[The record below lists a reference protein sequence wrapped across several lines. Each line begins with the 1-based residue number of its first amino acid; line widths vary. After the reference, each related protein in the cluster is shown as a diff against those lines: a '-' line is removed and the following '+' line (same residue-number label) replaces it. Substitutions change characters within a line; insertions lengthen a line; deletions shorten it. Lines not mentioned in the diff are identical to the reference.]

1 MIHDK
6 KWGSD
11 NILDVIKFLR
21 LPLIL
26 GVVLIHAYLFP
37 FDIANGEYGYTIM
50 GGIQYFL
57 SQVIGR
63 GCTSIFFCFSGF
75 LFFYNVD
82 VFSFH
87 AYASKIKRR
96 LKTLVIPYLIWNL
109 LFLLAYSL
117 GQIFLPNMMHGGLVQ
132 GINKMLYQYTFH
144 DWIVV
149 LFGSGHYRFPCNF
162 PLWYI
167 RDLFIVVLC
176 SPVLYRCLKMSNNIG
191 RQWWSFLFFIV
202 LGVLWILKVW
212 EGIPQTRAFFF
223 FSMGAYFSINKKNI
237 IVQEKVGIVL
247 TALFILL
254 ASIQMLFPAYLY
266 IDYIHRIAQIVEVY
280 VIIFWA
286 SQYLYLRQINLDNA
300 CLKSSLM
307 IYVYHV
313 FPLIAIQRVLYV
325 FLPSDNQWCAL
336 TVYLG
341 STLLVIFMGVLINT
355 FIHRYFPSI
364 TAFILGER

>member
-1 MIHDK
+1 M
-6 KWGSD
+6 WVSD

-21 LPLIL
+21 LPLII
-26 GVVLIHAYLFP
+26 GVVLIHAYLYP
-37 FDIANGEYGYTIM
+37 FDISSGEYGYTLM

-75 LFFYNVD
+75 LFFYNID

-87 AYASKIKRR
+87 TYSCKVKRR
-96 LKTLVIPYLIWNL
+96 FKTLVIPYLIWNL

-117 GQIFLPNMMHGGLVQ
+117 AQIFLPNMMHGGLVQ

-144 DWIVV
+144 DWIAV
-149 LFGSGHYRFPCNF
+149 LFGSNHYRFPCNF
-162 PLWYI
+162 PLWYL

-176 SPVLYRCLKMSNNIG
+176 SPILYKCLKVSNNIG
-191 RQWWSFLFFIV
+191 RQWGSVLFLIT

-223 FSMGAYFSINKKNI
+223 FSMGAYFSINNKNI
-237 IVQEKVGIVL
+237 ILQKQAGIVL
-247 TALFILL
+247 TAFFILL
-254 ASIQMLFPAYLY
+254 ASIQMIFPAYLY
-266 IDYIHRIAQIVEVY
+266 INYIHRIAQIVEVY
-280 VIIFWA
+280 VVIFWA
-286 SQYLYLRQINLDNA
+286 SRYLYSKQINLDSA
-300 CLKSSLM
+300 WLKSSLM

-313 FPLIAIQRVLYV
+313 FPLIAIQRILYV
-325 FLPSDNQWCAL
+325 FLPTDNQFWAL
-336 TVYLG
+336 AIYLG
-341 STLLVIFMGVLINT
+341 STLLVVLMGVLINM
-355 FIHRYFPSI
+355 FIHRYFPKT

>member
-1 MIHDK
+1 MVRDK
-6 KWGSD
+6 MWSSD

-21 LPLIL
+21 LPLII
-26 GVVLIHAYLFP
+26 GVVLIHVYLYP

-87 AYASKIKRR
+87 EYVGKIRRR
-96 LKTLVIPYLIWNL
+96 LKTLIIPYIIWNL

-117 GQIFLPNMMHGGLVQ
+117 GQILLPNMMHGGLVH
-132 GINKMLYQYTFH
+132 GINKMLYQYTFY
-144 DWIVV
+144 DWIEV
-149 LFGSGHYRFPCNF
+149 LLGSCHYRFPCNF

-167 RDLFIVVLC
+167 RDLFIVAIC
-176 SPVLYRCLKMSNNIG
+176 SPVLYKCLRVGNDIG
-191 RQWWSFLFFIV
+191 RQWRSFLFLV
-202 LGVLWILKVW
+202 ALGVLWILKVW
-212 EGIPQTRAFFF
+212 EGIPHTRAFFF
-223 FSMGAYFSINKKNI
+223 FSMGAYFSINRKNI
-237 IVQEKVGIVL
+237 ILQQRSGIVL
-247 TALFILL
+247 TVFFVLL
-254 ASIQMLFPAYLY
+254 ASIQMSFPDYLY

-286 SQYLYLRQINLDNA
+286 SRLLYFRQINLDNTWQ
-300 CLKSSLM
+300 KSSLM
-307 IYVYHV
+307 VYVYHV

-355 FIHRYFPSI
+355 FIHRYLPN
-364 TAFILGER
+364 TAAFVLGER